1 MEIVGNSLAEV
12 CRSATKKLLDEGT
25 IVPRFVGQWNMNE
38 TGFMNMRE
46 LRNIQLV
53 VKDPYR
59 RWYSGIKKGTIIEM
73 LDMLLGDNPG
83 HIIDEWK
90 LYRDWLS
97 SNGRLPY
104 TYGERLRG
112 EVGEI
117 DQLNY
122 IINMLNKDCTTRQ
135 AVALIR
141 RPIDLTN
148 KYTPC
153 SISAFWQVNN
163 DNKLDF
169 TWCMRSND
177 IMLGGLWRNMF
188 MNLHLFEQ
196 IAEAT
201 KLEMGSYYHYDFN
214 LHIYEKDLDKANE
227 LLSITEPEGI
237 PSKAELLIEQDKYL
251 IRQSL
256 KYYYHS
262 LPSSH
267 HVQVYQRILDITNP
281 YFRSLLSY
289 VTNYSD
295 ALLYPEIKWLNGL
308 KPSERPR

>member
-1 MEIVGNSLAEV
+1 MEIIGNSLTEV
-12 CRSATKKLLDEGT
+12 CRTSVKKILDEGT
-25 IVPRFVGQWNMNE
+25 IVQRLVGPWNMNE
-38 TGFMNMRE
+38 HKIMPMRE

-53 VKDPYR
+53 VKNPYR
-59 RWYSGIKKGTIIEM
+59 RWYSGVKKGTIIEM

-83 HIIDEWK
+83 FVVDEWK
-90 LYRDWLS
+90 FYRDWLS

-122 IINMLNKDCTTRQ
+122 IINMLNKDRTTRQ

-148 KYTPC
+148 KYQPC
-153 SISAFWQVNN
+153 SISTFFQLNN
-163 DNKLDF
+163 DNKLDM
-169 TWCMRSND
+169 TWVMRSND
-177 IMLGGLWRNMF
+177 AMLGGLWRNMF

-214 LHIYEKDLDKANE
+214 LHIYEKDLDKAVE
-227 LLSITEPEGI
+227 LLSITEPDGV
-237 PSKAELLIEQDKYL
+237 PSKSDLLTEMDKYL

-262 LPSSH
+262 LPESH
-267 HVQVYQRILDITNP
+267 YIQVYQRIFDMANS
-281 YFRSLLSY
+281 YFRSLLFYITKYGSME
-289 VTNYSD
+289 NLFPE
-295 ALLYPEIKWLNGL
+295 LLWLKEQNG
-308 KPSERPR
+308 K